1 MEIRQLRYFIAVAQS
16 LSFTEAA
23 KRLYITQP
31 SLSQQ
36 IAALEKDIGVKLFI
50 RNKQGVQLTS
60 AGSAFLLEA
69 TDIVH
74 RSEEAVKIAKQASCG
89 IIGKLRVG
97 FLGPVQGHFLA
108 KLLACFRRKHPGI
121 ELTFIRLSVGGID
134 QALLENNLDIGFS
147 VLTDIDDLPAFSW
160 KKISTDIVSLVM
172 PSDHPLSFDKNIDTA
187 LLARHPFV
195 FSDRESATRV
205 YNNLQRVCK
214 NRGFAPN
221 IVSTS
226 PYIESVMLSIETGM
240 GLSVYPR
247 YAVENYASPLLHIVE
262 FAGEDAFV
270 DTVAI
275 WKRTNTNP
283 AISMLLEE
291 LELQKSEP

>member
-36 IAALEKDIGVKLFI
+36 IAALEKDINVKLFI

-60 AGSAFLLEA
+60 AGLAFLAEA

-74 RSEEAVKIAKQASCG
+74 RSEEAIKIARQASCG

-97 FLGPVQGHFLA
+97 FLGPVQGHFLP

-121 ELTFIRLSVGGID
+121 ELTFFRLTVGGLD

-147 VLTDIDDLPAFSW
+147 VLTDIDDLPVFSW

-172 PSDHPLSFDKNIDTA
+172 PSDHPLSSEKTIDTSIV
-187 LLARHPFV
+187 ARQPFV
-195 FSDRESATRV
+195 FSERESATRV
-205 YNNLQRVCK
+205 YNNLQRICR
-214 NRGFAPN
+214 NRGFVPN

-226 PYIESVMLSIETGM
+226 PCIESVLLSIETGI

-247 YAVENYASPLLHIVE
+247 YAVENYASPYLHVVE
-262 FAGEDAFV
+262 FAGEDTFV

-275 WKRTNTNP
+275 WKKANTNP
-283 AISMLLEE
+283 AIPMLLGE
-291 LELQKSEP
+291 LELQNQ